1 MKKYLYGHGKSF
13 SYAAVIVS
21 VVCFVIGFYSDS
33 RVAAVDQD
41 TYKNLKVFNEALDI
55 IDKNYV
61 EKVDPK
67 SLMQGAINGMVKS
80 LDPHSTYLTS
90 DMYKELQTETRGS
103 FGGIGIEITILN
115 DVLTVVSPIVDTP
128 AFIAGIKSG
137 DQIIKIDDKS
147 TKGMSIL
154 EAVKKLRGPENTQ
167 VKMTIMRK
175 DLAQPKD
182 FTITRAVIK
191 IKSVKHKIYEGGI
204 GYIRVSSFQEKTSEE
219 LRKSLIEIEKD
230 AKPLT
235 GIVLDLRNDPG
246 GLLDQA
252 VKVSDAFL
260 KSGTIV
266 SIKGRVKNLESRF
279 AARDDGNEPACPMVV
294 LVNEGSA
301 SASEIVAGALQDN
314 GRAIVLGTQTFG
326 KGSVQTVIPFEDG
339 SAMKLTTA
347 KYYTPK
353 GKSIQAEGITPDVH
367 LEYARSSE
375 EKDPDIALREKDL
388 KGHIPGENEK
398 PEKSRVAK
406 KAADD
411 LSKDNQLKT
420 AVDLLKSWKIFEK
433 MNSKGLSDIK

>member
-1 MKKYLYGHGKSF
+1 MKKFLYGHRKSI
-13 SYAAVIVS
+13 SYVAVIVS
-21 VVCFVIGFYSDS
+21 VVCFIIGFYSDS

-41 TYKNLKVFNEALDI
+41 TYKSLKVFNEALDI

-67 SLMQGAINGMVKS
+67 TLMQGAINGMVKS
-80 LDPHSTYLTS
+80 LDPHSSFLTS

-115 DVLTVVSPIVDTP
+115 DVLTVVSPIEDTP
-128 AFIAGIKSG
+128 AFVAGIKSG
-137 DQIIKIDDKS
+137 DQIIRIDDKS

-154 EAVKKLRGPENTQ
+154 EAVKILRGPENTN

-182 FTITRAVIK
+182 YTITRAVIK
-191 IKSVKHKIYEGGI
+191 IKSVRHNIYEGSI
-204 GYIRVSSFQEKTSEE
+204 GYIRVSSFQENTSEE
-219 LRKSLIEIEKD
+219 LRKSLIEIEKKV
-230 AKPLT
+230 KPLT
-235 GIVLDLRNDPG
+235 GIILDLRNDPG

-279 AARDDGNEPACPMVV
+279 TARDDGNEPTCPMVV

-353 GKSIQAEGITPDVH
+353 GRSIQAEGITPDVH
-367 LEYARSSE
+367 LEYARSPE
-375 EKDPDIALREKDL
+375 EKDLDSALREKDL

-398 PEKSRVAK
+398 PEKSRTAK
-406 KAADD
+406 KAADS

-433 MNSKGLSDIK
+433 MNSKG

>member
-1 MKKYLYGHGKSF
+1 MKKYLHGHRKPIF
-13 SYAAVIVS
+13 YVAFIVS
-21 VVCFVIGFYSDS
+21 MVCFMIGFYSDN

-41 TYKNLKVFNEALDI
+41 TYKGLKVFNEALDI
-55 IDKNYV
+55 IEKNYV

-80 LDPHSTYLTS
+80 LDPHSTFLTA

-115 DVLTVVSPIVDTP
+115 DVLTVVSPIEGTP
-128 AFIAGIKSG
+128 AFAAGIKTG

-167 VKMTIMRK
+167 VKMTILRK
-175 DLAQPKD
+175 DIDQPKD
-182 FTITRAVIK
+182 YTITRAIIK
-191 IKSVKHKIYEGGI
+191 IKSVRHNTYEGGI

-219 LRKSLIEIEKD
+219 LKKALVEIEKKV
-230 AKPLT
+230 KPLT

-266 SIKGRVKNLESRF
+266 SIKGRVKNLESTF
-279 AARDDGNEPACPMVV
+279 AARDDGNEPSCPMVI

-314 GRAIVLGTQTFG
+314 GRAIVLGTPTFG

-353 GKSIQAEGITPDVH
+353 GRSIQAEGILPDIH
-367 LEYARSSE
+367 LEYAKIPSE
-375 EKDPDIALREKDL
+375 KTNDTAFREKDL

-398 PEKSRVAK
+398 PEKSKAEK
-406 KAADD
+406 KAMDD

-433 MNSKGLSDIK
+433 MNIKG

>member
-1 MKKYLYGHGKSF
+1 MKKYLSGHRKSV

-21 VVCFVIGFYSDS
+21 VVCFMIGFYSDN

-67 SLMQGAINGMVKS
+67 TLMQGAINGMVKS
-80 LDPHSTYLTS
+80 LDPHSSFLTS

-115 DVLTVVSPIVDTP
+115 DVLTVVSPIEDTP
-128 AFIAGIKSG
+128 AFLAGIKTG

-147 TKGMSIL
+147 TKGMSIM

-182 FTITRAVIK
+182 YTITRAI
-191 IKSVKHKIYEGGI
+191 ISIRSVRHSTYEGGI
-204 GYIRVSSFQEKTSEE
+204 GYVRVSSFQEKTAEE
-219 LRKSLIEIEKD
+219 LQKALVEIEK
-230 AKPLT
+230 KVKSLN

-266 SIKGRVKNLESRF
+266 SIKGRVRNLESRF
-279 AARDDGNEPACPMVV
+279 SARDDGNEPTCPMVV

-339 SAMKLTTA
+339 SAMKITTA
-347 KYYTPK
+347 KYFTPK
-353 GKSIQAEGITPDVH
+353 GRSIQAEGITPDVH
-367 LEYARSSE
+367 LEYARPPE
-375 EKDPDIALREKDL
+375 DKDVDTAFREKDL
-388 KGHIPGENEK
+388 RGHIPGENEK
-398 PEKSRVAK
+398 PAKPRAAK
-406 KAADD
+406 KVIDD

-433 MNSKGLSDIK
+433 MNSKG

>member
-1 MKKYLYGHGKSF
+1 MKKYVSGHRKSL

-21 VVCFVIGFYSDS
+21 VVCFIIGFYSDR

-41 TYKNLKVFNEALDI
+41 TYKSLKVFNEAMDI

-80 LDPHSTYLTS
+80 LDPHSTFLTS

-115 DVLTVVSPIVDTP
+115 DVLTVVSPIEDTP
-128 AFIAGIKSG
+128 AFTAGIKTG
-137 DQIIKIDDKS
+137 DQIIRIDDKS
-147 TKGMSIL
+147 TKGMSIM
-154 EAVKKLRGPENTQ
+154 EAVKKLRGPENTN

-175 DLAQPKD
+175 DLAQPKEY
-182 FTITRAVIK
+182 TITRAVIN
-191 IKSVKHKIYEGGI
+191 IRSVRHNIYEGGI
-204 GYIRVSSFQEKTSEE
+204 GYVRVSSFQENTSEE
-219 LRKSLIEIEKD
+219 LRKSLIEIEKKV
-230 AKPLT
+230 KPLT
-235 GIVLDLRNDPG
+235 GIILDLRNDPG

-279 AARDDGNEPACPMVV
+279 TARDDGNEPTCPMIV

-339 SAMKLTTA
+339 SALKLTTA

-353 GKSIQAEGITPDVH
+353 GKSIQAEGIIPDVH
-367 LEYARSSE
+367 LEYARSPE
-375 EKDPDIALREKDL
+375 EKDIDTAFREKDL

-398 PEKSRVAK
+398 PLKSRMTK
-406 KAADD
+406 KVTDD

-433 MNSKGLSDIK
+433 INSKG

>member
-1 MKKYLYGHGKSF
+1 MKKYLYGHGKSL

-115 DVLTVVSPIVDTP
+115 DVLTVVSPIADTP

-375 EKDPDIALREKDL
+375 EKDLDIALREKDL

>member
-1 MKKYLYGHGKSF
+1 MKKYLSGHRKSL

-21 VVCFVIGFYSDS
+21 VVCFVIGFYSDN

-41 TYKNLKVFNEALDI
+41 TYKSLKVFNEALDI

-67 SLMQGAINGMVKS
+67 TLMQGAINGMVKS
-80 LDPHSTYLTS
+80 LDPHSSFLTS

-115 DVLTVVSPIVDTP
+115 DVLTVVSPIEDTP
-128 AFIAGIKSG
+128 AFLAGIKTG

-182 FTITRAVIK
+182 YTITRAI
-191 IKSVKHKIYEGGI
+191 ISIRSVRHNTYEGGI
-204 GYIRVSSFQEKTSEE
+204 GYVRVSSFQEKTAEE
-219 LRKSLIEIEKD
+219 LRKALVEIEKK
-230 AKPLT
+230 AKPLN

-266 SIKGRVKNLESRF
+266 SIKGRVRNLESRF
-279 AARDDGNEPACPMVV
+279 SARDDGNEPTCPMVV

-339 SAMKLTTA
+339 SAMKITTA
-347 KYYTPK
+347 KYFTPK
-353 GKSIQAEGITPDVH
+353 GRSIQAEGITPDVQ
-367 LEYARSSE
+367 LEYARTSE
-375 EKDPDIALREKDL
+375 EKDIDTAFREKDL

-398 PEKSRVAK
+398 PAKPRAAK
-406 KAADD
+406 KVIDD

-420 AVDLLKSWKIFEK
+420 AVDLLRSWKIFEK
-433 MNSKGLSDIK
+433 MNSKG

>member
-1 MKKYLYGHGKSF
+1 MKKYLYGHGKSL
-13 SYAAVIVS
+13 SYIAVIVS

-67 SLMQGAINGMVKS
+67 SVMQGAINGMVKS

-115 DVLTVVSPIVDTP
+115 DVLTVVSPIADTP

-191 IKSVKHKIYEGGI
+191 IKSVKHKIYEGRI

-230 AKPLT
+230 AKPLI

-367 LEYARSSE
+367 LEYARSPE
-375 EKDPDIALREKDL
+375 EKDLDIALREKDL

-433 MNSKGLSDIK
+433 MNSKG

>member
-1 MKKYLYGHGKSF
+1 MKKFLYGHRKSI
-13 SYAAVIVS
+13 SYVAVIVS
-21 VVCFVIGFYSDS
+21 VVCFIIGFYSDS

-41 TYKNLKVFNEALDI
+41 TYKSLKVFNEALDI

-67 SLMQGAINGMVKS
+67 TLMQGAINGMVKS
-80 LDPHSTYLTS
+80 LDPHSSFLTS

-115 DVLTVVSPIVDTP
+115 DVLTVVSPIEDTP
-128 AFIAGIKSG
+128 AFVAGIKSG
-137 DQIIKIDDKS
+137 DQIIRIDDKS

-154 EAVKKLRGPENTQ
+154 EAVKILRGPENTN

-182 FTITRAVIK
+182 YTITRAVIK
-191 IKSVKHKIYEGGI
+191 IKSVRHNIYEGSI
-204 GYIRVSSFQEKTSEE
+204 GYIRVSSFQENTSEE
-219 LRKSLIEIEKD
+219 LRKSLIEIEKKV
-230 AKPLT
+230 KPLT
-235 GIVLDLRNDPG
+235 GIILDLRNDPG

-279 AARDDGNEPACPMVV
+279 TARDDGNEPTCPMVV

-353 GKSIQAEGITPDVH
+353 GRSIQAEGITPDVH
-367 LEYARSSE
+367 LEYARSPE
-375 EKDPDIALREKDL
+375 EKDLDSALREKDL

-398 PEKSRVAK
+398 TEKSRTAK
-406 KAADD
+406 KAADS

-433 MNSKGLSDIK
+433 MNSKG

>member
-1 MKKYLYGHGKSF
+1 
-13 SYAAVIVS
+13 
-21 VVCFVIGFYSDS
+21 
-33 RVAAVDQD
+33 
-41 TYKNLKVFNEALDI
+41 
-55 IDKNYV
+55 
-61 EKVDPK
+61 
-67 SLMQGAINGMVKS
+67 
-80 LDPHSTYLTS
+80 
-90 DMYKELQTETRGS
+90 
-103 FGGIGIEITILN
+103 
-115 DVLTVVSPIVDTP
+115 
-128 AFIAGIKSG
+128 
-137 DQIIKIDDKS
+137 
-147 TKGMSIL
+147 MSIL

-191 IKSVKHKIYEGGI
+191 IKSVKHKIYEGRI

-230 AKPLT
+230 AKPLI

-367 LEYARSSE
+367 LEYARSPE
-375 EKDPDIALREKDL
+375 EKDLDIALREKDL

-433 MNSKGLSDIK
+433 MNSKG